1 MTRLRLRL
9 ILVAAR
15 LAGLALRRRA
25 SPERRARAEHGR
37 DEIRPNGQSLV
48 EFALILPV
56 LLLLIVGVFDLAR
69 IVFDSTTLSSAVR
82 EGTRYAIVHGASSSS
97 PTGPGAA
104 SYTAP
109 GTDTTITTIVTRAAI
124 GVNTPTVTA
133 VWSSG
138 DAYRGSPVTVAATFP
153 FTPTLSS
160 AFLGG
165 ALQVTLSASS
175 TLDIQR

>member
-1 MTRLRLRL
+1 MTRPPL
-9 ILVAAR
+9 
-15 LAGLALRRRA
+15 RRA
-25 SPERRARAEHGR
+25 STAPRPTTSPE
-37 DEIRPNGQSLV
+37 GQSLV

-69 IVFDSTTLSSAVR
+69 IVFDSTTLSAAVR
-82 EGTRYAIVHGASSSS
+82 EGTRYAIVHGAASSS

-104 SYTAP
+104 SYSAP
-109 GTDTTITTIVTRAAI
+109 STDSTITTIVTRAAI

-133 VWSSG
+133 VWSNG

-175 TLDIQR
+175 TMDIQR